1 MKLGNSPLGGGCWT
15 LRVRLWAEAVGLSSH
30 CPTAGIQPRVWA
42 VYGTGA
48 IVRFAAAGPPQLP
61 PLLHR
66 GRPLAFLHALWQDR
80 RDSAMLVTQNQVSL
94 TPEITY
100 SLECVSLSVR

>member
-30 CPTAGIQPRVWA
+30 CPTAGIQPRSVELSTR
-42 VYGTGA
+42 GTGA
-48 IVRFAAAGPPQLP
+48 DRFAAAGPLLVP
-61 PLLHR
+61 PTAAPGGHR
-66 GRPLAFLHALWQDR
+66 LFARPVAGPAGQCHAGP
-80 RDSAMLVTQNQVSL
+80 QNQVSL